1 LTEFGRTACSRAGID
16 PGPRPRE
23 SLEHSFWIKKA
34 VVFFEQK
41 GYDVVC
47 EHPVKGNGAID
58 ILAKKPGEH
67 VAIEVETGKSDIK
80 GNLNKIR
87 EEGFDRIIVIATS
100 PTATTVCQ
108 KVIDSHPED
117 KSRVEQLSWLD
128 IS

>member
-1 LTEFGRTACSRAGID
+1 
-16 PGPRPRE
+16 
-23 SLEHSFWIKKA
+23 
-34 VVFFEQK
+34 
-41 GYDVVC
+41 VC

-87 EEGFDRIIVIATS
+87 EERFDRIIVIATS
-100 PTATTVCQ
+100 PTATAVCQ